1 MKKVMTTAEFDRLF
15 DEGKDFDDAID
26 WSKPYYPDFE
36 KKRVYLNL
44 PISVVNKLDQH
55 AKQQG
60 IPRKLLI
67 NKWLSQKLESVS

>member
-15 DEGKDFDDAID
+15 DEGKDLDDAVD
-26 WSKPYYPDFE
+26 WSKPYSPNFE

-44 PISVVNKLDQH
+44 PISVVNKHDRH

-60 IPRKLLI
+60 IPRTLLI
-67 NKWLSQKLESVS
+67 NKWLSQKLDAVS